1 MNTPFAL
8 PFIRW
13 ADVAVLSERNTG
25 VTQRRIYD
33 HELVYVLSGHG
44 LIQLEN
50 TAYPAA
56 PGNLFFILP
65 RCRHSFRAGAG
76 EQLHLLGV
84 HFDWVPQHDTL
95 AFPIFTA
102 ADEPVDEGKFRV
114 PTPIPGWDLQKQ
126 PFLELKNHVEL
137 QHMLENIV
145 AEYTRYDEFSRAG
158 AGALLASFILQLQR
172 VLQTLNEKVQSSV
185 VGADAVRRVQQARIL
200 LESQP
205 ENPLSVEEVAARV
218 HWSGDHLRRMTR
230 LVLHTSPSQLQL
242 AARLRLARQL
252 LRHEE
257 ASIAEIGQHCGF
269 EDASHFTRVF
279 KTHTAG
285 LTPRQYVRMAKRI

>member
-1 MNTPFAL
+1 MNHSPFTL

-13 ADVAVLSERNTG
+13 ADVAVIGERNTG
-25 VTQRRIYD
+25 VTQRRLYD

-44 LIQLEN
+44 QIQLEN
-50 TAYPAA
+50 ATYPAE

-65 RCRHSFRAGAG
+65 RGRHSFRANQG

-95 AFPIFTA
+95 TFPIFTA
-102 ADEPVDEGKFRV
+102 ADEPVDESKFRLAY
-114 PTPIPGWDLQKQ
+114 PIPGWDLQKH
-126 PFLELKNHVEL
+126 PFLALKNRVEL
-137 QHMLENIV
+137 QRMLEDIV
-145 AEYTRYDEFSRAG
+145 AQYTRYDEFFRAG
-158 AGALLASFILQLQR
+158 AGALLAAFILQLQR
-172 VLQTLNEKVQSSV
+172 VLQTLNEEAQSLV
-185 VGADAVRRVQQARIL
+185 VGADAVRRVQQARAL

-230 LVLHTSPSQLQL
+230 LVLQTSPSQLQL

-257 ASIAEIGQHCGF
+257 IPIAKIGERCGF

-279 KTHTAG
+279 KAHTG
-285 LTPRQYVRMAKRI
+285 LTPKQYVRMAKRI